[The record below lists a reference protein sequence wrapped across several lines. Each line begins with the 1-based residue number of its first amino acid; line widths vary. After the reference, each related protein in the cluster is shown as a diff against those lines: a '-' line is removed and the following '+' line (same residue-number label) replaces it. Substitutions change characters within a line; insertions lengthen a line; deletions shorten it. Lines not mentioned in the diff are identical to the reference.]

1 MDNQVHRFCRL
12 ALLSD
17 PSSES
22 TIGPPTGLR
31 SPPSPLAAP
40 HSRFRV
46 RSLSAANGG
55 DRRVANG
62 SLPSPLESSSS
73 APAWKTTTKQH
84 QGHFKTVMQT
94 WTTQN
99 KAGVQHRKRTYVGC
113 RGTKSDGSKSGR
125 ILGGWRVDKRPDPP
139 LEIEKVEF
147 LESEKKNIPGS
158 SCEWVTATTIKYIS
172 IRLGWQPQNA
182 IPT

>member
-22 TIGPPTGLR
+22 TIGPPPGLR

-55 DRRVANG
+55 DRRVAN
-62 SLPSPLESSSS
+62 SRLPSPLESSAS
-73 APAWKTTTKQH
+73 APTWKTTTKQH

-94 WTTQN
+94 WTTQD
-99 KAGVQHRKRTYVGC
+99 KAGCSAQGKKTYVGC
-113 RGTKSDGSKSGR
+113 RGAKSDGSKSGR

-147 LESEKKNIPGS
+147 LESEKK
-158 SCEWVTATTIKYIS
+158 IS
-172 IRLGWQPQNA
+172 QGQAA
-182 IPT
+182 IG